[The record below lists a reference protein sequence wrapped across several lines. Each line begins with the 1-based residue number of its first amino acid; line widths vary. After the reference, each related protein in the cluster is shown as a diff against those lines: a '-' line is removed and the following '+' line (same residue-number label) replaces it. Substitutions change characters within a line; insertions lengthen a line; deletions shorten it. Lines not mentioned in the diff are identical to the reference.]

1 MMKVSKIT
9 LGLFSSGFLLYS
21 LYKYF
26 SQKKIPKEQI
36 SKIIKKITN
45 LSVFFIFQKYD
56 SQNKIMN
63 QKKQFEDK
71 KEEVKNNIKNDKTE
85 EDFDNEIIYILHQ
98 IENEKIK
105 PLKITREEFMDYI
118 LEYKDEDV
126 VIEKNF
132 NLIQKVL
139 NSFKKKMLPEI
150 NFGFIIPE
158 KYLEIISNIFYF
170 NIKKAYIS
178 YYTKIN
184 NNNTKLEFKEKKEL
198 YNNTYN
204 SYLKQ
209 TRNEICYFFG
219 IDKDYNLEINVK
231 LALKIFPFYFDI
243 NHNLR
248 KKYIEMN
255 SNVNKIMN
263 IIIKSEY
270 KIDVLTNENNVF
282 FIKEPVD
289 KILNFEDIINNINL
303 KNDFSINDELL
314 PYEDQF
320 D

>member
-139 NSFKKKMLPEI
+139 NSFKKKMLPE
-150 NFGFIIPE
+150 
-158 KYLEIISNIFYF
+158 Y
-170 NIKKAYIS
+170 
-178 YYTKIN
+178 
-184 NNNTKLEFKEKKEL
+184 
-198 YNNTYN
+198 
-204 SYLKQ
+204 
-209 TRNEICYFFG
+209 
-219 IDKDYNLEINVK
+219 
-231 LALKIFPFYFDI
+231 
-243 NHNLR
+243 
-248 KKYIEMN
+248 
-255 SNVNKIMN
+255 
-263 IIIKSEY
+263 
-270 KIDVLTNENNVF
+270 
-282 FIKEPVD
+282 
-289 KILNFEDIINNINL
+289 
-303 KNDFSINDELL
+303 
-314 PYEDQF
+314 
-320 D
+320 

>member
-63 QKKQFEDK
+63 QKKEFENK

-209 TRNEICYFFG
+209 TRNEICYF
-219 IDKDYNLEINVK
+219 LV
-231 LALKIFPFYFDI
+231 
-243 NHNLR
+243 
-248 KKYIEMN
+248 
-255 SNVNKIMN
+255 
-263 IIIKSEY
+263 
-270 KIDVLTNENNVF
+270 
-282 FIKEPVD
+282 
-289 KILNFEDIINNINL
+289 
-303 KNDFSINDELL
+303 
-314 PYEDQF
+314 
-320 D
+320 